1 MRENATVDQKSLI
14 LVNTAV
20 LLFGTAGLFARELTL
35 PSIAITFGRVFF
47 SSLTL
52 GIVMMIRRIPFRIA
66 SRKDLFLLAAAGA
79 LLALHWWSFMES
91 IKRGGV
97 AVGTITFSSFPLF
110 VTFLEPVIYREKL
123 QAKNAVMALV
133 ILLGVIITIPSFS
146 LENTSFTAIL
156 IGMASA
162 LCYAL
167 LALMN
172 RGLSRRCGGIVTSF
186 YEQLT
191 AAIVLLPMIGQV
203 EASPSARDILLLMI
217 LGIFMTALAH
227 TMFIQSLRG
236 IPAGL
241 AGICSS
247 METVYGILLAY
258 LVLGEA
264 PALREVIGGAVI
276 LAAVILAQLKHPDN
290 GKSKPNK

>member
-146 LENTSFTAIL
+146 LENTSFTAIV

-172 RGLSRRCGGIVTSF
+172 RGLSRRCGGIVTSSHNQVVF
-186 YEQLT
+186 VENPRFFTWYISVRRASVMDISKHQ
-191 AAIVLLPMIGQV
+191 VL
-203 EASPSARDILLLMI
+203 
-217 LGIFMTALAH
+217 
-227 TMFIQSLRG
+227 
-236 IPAGL
+236 
-241 AGICSS
+241 
-247 METVYGILLAY
+247 
-258 LVLGEA
+258 
-264 PALREVIGGAVI
+264 
-276 LAAVILAQLKHPDN
+276 K
-290 GKSKPNK
+290 

>member
-1 MRENATVDQKSLI
+1 ML
-14 LVNTAV
+14 
-20 LLFGTAGLFARELTL
+20 
-35 PSIAITFGRVFF
+35 
-47 SSLTL
+47 
-52 GIVMMIRRIPFRIA
+52 
-66 SRKDLFLLAAAGA
+66 
-79 LLALHWWSFMES
+79 
-91 IKRGGV
+91 
-97 AVGTITFSSFPLF
+97 
-110 VTFLEPVIYREKL
+110 
-123 QAKNAVMALV
+123 
-133 ILLGVIITIPSFS
+133 S

-172 RGLSRRCGGIVTSF
+172 RGLSRRYGGIVTSF

-191 AAIVLLPMIGQV
+191 AAIVLLPMIGRV

-276 LAAVILAQLKHPDN
+276 LAAVILAQLKHPDT